1 MSDNPLS
8 AALESVRSQLIPLTD
23 ALIAQLEAEADP
35 QSAEW
40 FVHVRYNL
48 ERAQSEEDLIM
59 IFIEQLGPTAPL
71 ANLAGF
77 TPIARLR
84 LDQLLAKAQE
94 EWYGYT
100 FVGLNPK
107 TALAAFF
114 SVIVYGRFIQTN
126 AISMFFN
133 CLISG
138 ISSVSPEI

>member
-1 MSDNPLS
+1 MSDNPLA

-94 EWYGYT
+94 
-100 FVGLNPK
+100 V
-107 TALAAFF
+107 AFAF
-114 SVIVYGRFIQTN
+114 SADGEAHYSFLGSTRGAMSKATVVRWDPRVKGRVPCQK
-126 AISMFFN
+126 
-133 CLISG
+133 
-138 ISSVSPEI
+138 

>member
-1 MSDNPLS
+1 MSDNPLA

-48 ERAQSEEDLIM
+48 ERAQSEDDLIM

-94 EWYGYT
+94 
-100 FVGLNPK
+100 V
-107 TALAAFF
+107 AFAF
-114 SVIVYGRFIQTN
+114 SADGE
-126 AISMFFN
+126 AH
-133 CLISG
+133 
-138 ISSVSPEI
+138 